1 MNMDTNPDVN
11 TNHATPVPTPFCAVL
26 APLMPLLDS
35 HELDVEQTASVREH
49 VTTCQWCAAHLAQ
62 HEVVDAA
69 LRRHYGPGTP
79 VDVSIALEDIMQGRF
94 ADSDAPS
101 ETTPTARLSVAPWRG
116 TRARF
121 SSLAAIAAVLLVA
134 VLAALAFS
142 ARGRLGA
149 GPTATPTVIPTP
161 TLALGQDQILLAD
174 TAPWGGLT
182 INGREVVVPADPQTP
197 ITLPPGHDSLFY
209 SAPPFPDLRCTIS
222 VPAASDDTCPLYVP
236 AQYAGDATPTAP
248 PPANVRVIDA
258 GAVPSRLPPAA
269 LNALI
274 AVTQRTLDHYNSSTT
289 VQPGDH
295 YLSAGGGVAVA
306 TQPFTARLSFQ
317 LLNQS
322 VSLNGESCDPFCLG
336 PGPQPATGP
345 GLHLVMF
352 PVPRWQYTPPGSA
365 PVTTNEAPANGNAID
380 VAANWTGS
388 GWQVAVAPTLISST
402 LLEVPSVRL
411 DKLLAANTGWGESG
425 AVWSAPAAEGGLI
438 FAGVTDTNGW
448 VLYHFGVLVA
458 CNAEAHQVFPSLPLA
473 GSHELSVARQLAKQ
487 HP

>member
-1 MNMDTNPDVN
+1 MNMDTNPDVY
-11 TNHATPVPTPFCAVL
+11 TNHATPMPTPFCAIF
-26 APLMPLLDS
+26 APLLPLLDS
-35 HELDVEQTASVREH
+35 RELDVQQAAPVREH
-49 VTTCQWCAAHLAQ
+49 VAKCQWCAARLAQ

-69 LRRHYGPGTP
+69 LRRHYGPGAP
-79 VDVSIALEDIMQGRF
+79 VDVPIALEDIMQGRF

-101 ETTPTARLSVAPWRG
+101 ETTPTARLSVAPWRR

-142 ARGRLGA
+142 GRGRLGA
-149 GPTATPTVIPTP
+149 GPASTPTP
-161 TLALGQDQILLAD
+161 TLAPGQDQILLAD

-182 INGREVVVPADPQTP
+182 VNGREVVVPADPQTP
-197 ITLPPGHDSLFY
+197 ITLPPGRDTLFY

-222 VPAASDDTCPLYVP
+222 VPAASGDTCPLYVP
-236 AQYAGDATPTAP
+236 SQYAGDATPTAP
-248 PPANVRVIDA
+248 QPATVRVIDA

-274 AVTQRTLDHYNSSTT
+274 ASVQRTLDRSTSSTT

-295 YLSAGGGVAVA
+295 YLSAGSGVAVA
-306 TQPFTARLSFQ
+306 AQPFTARLSFQ
-317 LLNQS
+317 LLNES

-336 PGPQPATGP
+336 PGPQPAVGA
-345 GLHLVMF
+345 GIHLIMF
-352 PVPRWQYTPPGSA
+352 PVPVWSYTPPGSA

-380 VAANWTGS
+380 VVVDWTGS
-388 GWQVAVAPTLISST
+388 GWQVAVAPILISST

-411 DKLLAANTGWGESG
+411 DRLLAGNTGWGESG
-425 AVWSAPAAEGGLI
+425 AAVASPAAEGGLI

-458 CNAEAHQVFPSLPLA
+458 
-473 GSHELSVARQLAKQ
+473 
-487 HP
+487 